1 MSTKEPAPVLLSEA
15 THAIGDRQSDHDHV
29 DQQPLNQVMQFVRP
43 SCMKRG
49 ERKNDEIHELLN
61 RRAKEQAANQRVLLQ
76 KEQPP
81 TRRVVSCR
89 RRKSNQE
96 VQANAKKINSRVP
109 VFSYLPAQQT
119 PGNRQRNIPSKEN
132 AGLQKVYCSGN
143 QSAHRDCQQCASFRE
158 GPRCG
163 LIRHPGYSLS
173 SLISDHT
180 SMIFAANFQ
189 LVPIEGSCR
198 PLRYENDEPQPQERA
213 AFGLMKLN
221 PWRISVSS

>member
-1 MSTKEPAPVLLSEA
+1 
-15 THAIGDRQSDHDHV
+15 
-29 DQQPLNQVMQFVRP
+29 
-43 SCMKRG
+43 
-49 ERKNDEIHELLN
+49 
-61 RRAKEQAANQRVLLQ
+61 
-76 KEQPP
+76 
-81 TRRVVSCR
+81 
-89 RRKSNQE
+89 
-96 VQANAKKINSRVP
+96 
-109 VFSYLPAQQT
+109 
-119 PGNRQRNIPSKEN
+119 
-132 AGLQKVYCSGN
+132 
-143 QSAHRDCQQCASFRE
+143 
-158 GPRCG
+158 